1 MKDSLDSVLIAGGGT
16 LGAQSALQ
24 FALHGKQVAIYGRSE
39 ESIARAEQRV
49 ERFRTPYINDTD
61 FDEEAVAK
69 AIDSIEYTTEIS
81 RAGDVD
87 LVFEC
92 VAETTEAKTAI
103 YKALRPHLR
112 PETVVATNSSTVL
125 PSQLAPL
132 LAFEAQFVAIH
143 FANEIWK
150 RPAAEI
156 MGHPGTDASV
166 FDQAQAFAAEVG
178 MVPLP
183 IYKERSGYILN
194 SLLIP
199 FVESALELWGAG
211 VSDPKTIDK
220 TWEIV
225 MDSLGPFKVLD
236 VIGMRTVYA
245 VLKSREAKG
254 VPGTGELAQVVM
266 RDYIEQGRL
275 GVEAGAGFYDYDDQG
290 QAIVD

>member
-1 MKDSLDSVLIAGGGT
+1 MQSLDSVLITGGGT

-24 FALHGKQVAIYGRSE
+24 FALHGKKVTIYGRSE
-39 ESIARAEQRV
+39 DSIARAKQRV
-49 ERFRTPYINDTD
+49 ERFRTPYTQDTE
-61 FDEEAVAK
+61 FDASAVAE
-69 AIDSIEYTTEIS
+69 AIESIDYTTQIE
-81 RAGDVD
+81 RAGAVD
-87 LVFEC
+87 IVFEC

-103 YKALRPHLR
+103 YKAMRPHLQ
-112 PETVVATNSSTVL
+112 PETIVATNSSTVL
-125 PSQLAPL
+125 PSHLAPL
-132 LAFEAQFVAIH
+132 LPYEAQFVAIH

-156 MGHPGTDASV
+156 MGHPGTDAGV
-166 FDQAQAFAAEVG
+166 FEQAKEFAAQVG

-183 IYKERSGYILN
+183 IFKERSGYILN

-254 VPGTGELAQVVM
+254 IPGTGELAQVVM

-275 GVEAGAGFYDYDDQG
+275 GVEAGAGFYDYDEQG
-290 QAIVD
+290 QPNVD